1 MVNFSGMEPR
11 VEWVRE
17 ELARAR
23 VVLEEKRREVE
34 DAEKRVAVLEERVGA
49 LEKVEVKVQVEV
61 EEQVVEVGAV
71 KRCDGGDPRASP
83 PLWPPKPLPVGGEE
97 RLLLEKQVEVEVE
110 EKVEVEEVAAVKE
123 QEASDMVPLLD
134 RPLLVEAPRG
144 KLPSEA
150 DTISL
155 IYHQAKTRNFGTFKG
170 FQGKTK
176 IQSN

>member
-1 MVNFSGMEPR
+1 MEPR

-97 RLLLEKQVEVEVE
+97 RLREEGRLEGRLEEQVGGGG
-110 EKVEVEEVAAVKE
+110 
-123 QEASDMVPLLD
+123 D
-134 RPLLVEAPRG
+134 
-144 KLPSEA
+144 
-150 DTISL
+150 
-155 IYHQAKTRNFGTFKG
+155 IY
-170 FQGKTK
+170 
-176 IQSN
+176 I